1 MPVCSNE
8 YFASALL
15 NGISALTLP
24 SLSSSMTG
32 KFSKKLGI
40 LLTSNSLPS
49 LSWKAIWP
57 CQPVGKPSP
66 LTRAPTLNRP
76 PFAGLFPT

>member
-24 SLSSSMTG
+24 SLSSRITG

-40 LLTSNSLPS
+40 LLTSN
-49 LSWKAIWP
+49 
-57 CQPVGKPSP
+57 
-66 LTRAPTLNRP
+66 
-76 PFAGLFPT
+76 